1 MLIIKI
7 AFRNIFRHRWRSA
20 LTCLMMA
27 GGCFLFAIFLGIA
40 DGSYDNLIDMFTL
53 DHTGHIQVHAQGYL
67 DKPAIYK
74 VIKAPDAI
82 GATIGRIKH
91 VQSWAP
97 RVLTPALAF
106 VGNKT
111 TGTMVMGVDPER
123 EAHTTRLAQKVTE
136 GRFLSEN
143 PRDEVVVSKGL
154 AKSLHAG
161 LGDKV
166 ALIAQGADGSV
177 ANGLFTVVGVMGS
190 EESMY
195 GVTNCYLNINTAREF
210 LSMGDQAHEI
220 VIVLDDHN
228 FSRKTALLIQKALS
242 DKHLSVEPWQ
252 VVESQFYR
260 AMQADLKGNWIS
272 IIVITLIMAVG
283 VLNTILMVILERTRE
298 YGILKAMGTRP
309 WQIFTLI
316 VLETLFLAVIAT
328 VIGTAIGAAMNAL
341 LAVHGITLNTP
352 IKWGGMNFDTI
363 TSKNTL
369 QALLMPGI
377 VVLSTAMVVSLW
389 PAVRAARI
397 VPVRAIR
404 TGA

>member
-1 MLIIKI
+1 MLIVKI

-40 DGSYDNLIDMFTL
+40 DGSYDNLIDMFTR
-53 DHTGHIQVHAQGYL
+53 DHTGHIQIHAPGYL
-67 DKPAIYK
+67 DKPSIYK
-74 VIKAPDAI
+74 VIDDPDAV
-82 GATIGRIKH
+82 GATIGKIKH

-106 VGNKT
+106 VGNRT
-111 TGTMVMGVDPER
+111 TGTQVMGVDPKR
-123 EAHTTRLAQKVTE
+123 EASTTRLARKVTE
-136 GRFLSEN
+136 GRFLSED
-143 PRDEVVVSKGL
+143 PRNEVVVSKGL

-177 ANGLFTVVGVMGS
+177 ANGLFTIVGVMGS

-195 GVTNCYLNINTAREF
+195 GITNCYLNINTAREF
-210 LSMGDQAHEI
+210 LSMGDQAQEI
-220 VIVLDDHN
+220 AVVLDDHN
-228 FSRKTALLIQKALS
+228 YSREVASAMRKVLA
-242 DKHLSVEPWQ
+242 DEHLSVEPWQ

-272 IIVITLIMAVG
+272 IMVITLIMAVG

-309 WQIFTLI
+309 YQIFTLI
-316 VLETLFLAVIAT
+316 VLETLFLAVIASI
-328 VIGTAIGAAMNAL
+328 IGTIAGASMNAV
-341 LAVHGITLNTP
+341 LAVHGIVLDNP
-352 IKWGGMNFDTI
+352 IEWGGMYFDTI
-363 TSKNTL
+363 TSKNTM
-369 QALLMPGI
+369 QAMLMPGI
-377 VVLSTAMVVSLW
+377 VVLATAVVVSIW